1 MNMRVTLNT
10 LNFSQ
15 LQSQPLSLSLHGLR
29 PVYVGVS
36 DRQLRNA
43 GIALRRE
50 LKRFKVF
57 KFQCGFASRALGCS
71 ICFKVSRWFKVFASH
86 VERQT
91 PPTAEILEPLGR
103 RFSWL
108 ASNLELVL

>member
-1 MNMRVTLNT
+1 MNMRFTLST

-29 PVYVGVS
+29 PICVDMS
-36 DRQLRNA
+36 DRQLRDA
-43 GIALRRE
+43 RLALRRE

-57 KFQCGFASRALGCS
+57 EVQCRFASRALGCS
-71 ICFKVSRWFKVFASH
+71 ICFKVSRRFKVFASH
-86 VERQT
+86 GPRQT
-91 PPTAEILEPLGR
+91 PPTAEFLEPLGR

-108 ASNLELVL
+108 ASKLELVL